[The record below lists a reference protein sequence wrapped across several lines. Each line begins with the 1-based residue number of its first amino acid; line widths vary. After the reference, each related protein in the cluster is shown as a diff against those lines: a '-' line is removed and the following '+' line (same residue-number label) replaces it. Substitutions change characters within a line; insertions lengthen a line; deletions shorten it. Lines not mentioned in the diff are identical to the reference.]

1 MLEEKQREVENLT
14 KELEEMR
21 PQAEGIS
28 ADIQVLYVTLG
39 VHKKTLDHFD
49 YEVAVDLWSDIIA
62 MI

>member
-28 ADIQVLYVTLG
+28 ADIQVRHNSQGGSGKLQSVYS
-39 VHKKTLDHFD
+39 
-49 YEVAVDLWSDIIA
+49 EEENE
-62 MI
+62 